1 MSQQGPI
8 IVVSSGESA
17 LPAAALGETHIFP
30 VVDATWRDAAEAVA
44 RVQPAAVLAT
54 HDNPDGLTALAQQIE
69 AHQPYVPLI
78 VFDPAGP
85 LPHNALPFTG
95 LSSHGAR
102 LAVRLKAALRV
113 RTLHATVLRRL
124 GHAHASSTHLPPS
137 DPLQDATVLLI
148 GRGASYPAL
157 SVALGERT
165 GVVGALSIEAAAK
178 HLNAR
183 DLDGVVIGDGFSS
196 RVVDAFL
203 QVLSEDSRFRHLP
216 VILTG
221 GTAAV
226 QNDDL
231 PNLEFASGT
240 AIDIVTRAV
249 PLIRQSA
256 FELRLH
262 RALQS
267 IDAGGLLDPR
277 TGLLTQDAFARDFA
291 NAVIDAKARGAALSA
306 VRLELSSSA
315 PRARLDAARILS
327 RLMRRMD
334 FATLHDDASIVIAF
348 PETDQRTTRMIARRL
363 ASVLKQTIISSR
375 KDGRFDPEVT
385 FATLQPDDNVETI
398 IERLRSSDHRAAS

>member
-8 IVVSSGESA
+8 IVVSGGESA
-17 LPAAALGETHIFP
+17 LPTAALRETQILP
-30 VVDATWRDAAEAVA
+30 LVDATWRDAAETVA
-44 RVQPAAVLAT
+44 RLQPAAVMAT
-54 HDNPDGLTALAQQIE
+54 HDNPAALTALARQIE
-69 AHQPYVPLI
+69 AHQPYAPLI
-78 VFDPAGP
+78 VLDPAGP

-95 LSSHGAR
+95 LSGNAAR
-102 LAVRLKAALRV
+102 LAARLKAALRV
-113 RTLHATVLRRL
+113 RALHATVLCRL
-124 GHAHASSTHLPPS
+124 GPAHASSAHLPPT

-157 SVALGERT
+157 SVAFGERA

-178 HLNAR
+178 HLNSR

-196 RVVDAFL
+196 RVVEAFV

-221 GTAAV
+221 DTTAM
-226 QNDDL
+226 QNHDL
-231 PNLEFASGT
+231 PNLEPAPGT
-240 AIDIVTRAV
+240 AAEIVTRAV
-249 PLIRQSA
+249 PLIRQNA
-256 FELRLH
+256 FALRLH
-262 RALQS
+262 RAMQS
-267 IDAGGLLDPR
+267 LDAGGLLDPR

-291 NAVIDAKARGAALSA
+291 NAVIAAQTRGAALSA
-306 VRLELSSSA
+306 VRLGLSSSA

-334 FATLHDDASIVIAF
+334 FATLHNDASIVIAF
-348 PETDQRTTRMIARRL
+348 PETDQRTTRTIARRL

-385 FATLQPDDNVETI
+385 FATLQPGDNMETI
-398 IERLRSSDHRAAS
+398 IKRLRSSDHRAAS

>member
-8 IVVSSGESA
+8 VLVSNGESA
-17 LPAAALGETHIFP
+17 LPTAALGEAHIFP
-30 VVDATWRDAAEAVA
+30 VVDATWDDAAEAIT
-44 RVQPAAVLAT
+44 RVQPAAVIATDGDADALA
-54 HDNPDGLTALAQQIE
+54 ALAQQIE
-69 AHQPYVPLI
+69 AQQPYVPLL
-78 VFDPAGP
+78 VLDPAVS

-95 LSSHGAR
+95 LAGDKSRLAAR
-102 LAVRLKAALRV
+102 LNTALRV

-124 GHAHASSTHLPPS
+124 GHGRASRAQLPPS
-137 DPLQDATVLLI
+137 DPLQDATILLI

-157 SVALGERT
+157 SVAIGERT

-203 QVLSEDSRFRHLP
+203 KVLSEDSRFRHLP

-221 GTAAV
+221 EASQLQTY
-226 QNDDL
+226 DL
-231 PNLEFASGT
+231 PNLEFATGT
-240 AIDIVTRAV
+240 ASDIVTRAV
-249 PLIRQSA
+249 PLIRQNA
-256 FELRLH
+256 FEMRLH
-262 RALQS
+262 RALKS

-291 NAVIDAKARGAALSA
+291 TAVIEAKARGAALSA
-306 VRLELSSSA
+306 VRLALASSG

-334 FATLHDDASIVIAF
+334 FATLYDDASIVIAF

-363 ASVLKQTIISSR
+363 TSVLKQTVVNSK
-375 KDGRFDPEVT
+375 KDGRFDPDVT
-385 FATLQPDDNVETI
+385 FATLLPNDNVETI
-398 IERLRSSDHRAAS
+398 LDRLRSSDHRAAS